1 MLQQEFQCYDKL
13 YANKSRESDCS
24 VSKRDY
30 YEVLGVSKDASKDE
44 LKKAYRKLAR
54 KYHPDVNKEEDASDK
69 FKEAKEA
76 YEVLGDDQKRA
87 QYDQFGHTGPQGQ
100 GFGGGGFG
108 AEDFGGFGDIFDMFF
123 GGGGRRRDPN
133 APRQGADLQY
143 TMILEFE
150 EAIFGKET
158 DVELP
163 KEETC
168 ETCDGSGAKPGTK
181 PKTCTHCN
189 GSGQLNVE
197 QNTPFGRVVNKRV
210 CNHCNGTGKII
221 PEKCQTCGGDGK
233 VKKRKK
239 IHISI
244 PAGIDDGQ
252 QIRISGQGEPGVNGG
267 PAGDLYVVVQVKSH
281 EFYQRDGDHI
291 FCEMPITFAQAALG
305 DEIEIPTVHGK
316 VKLKI
321 PAGTQTGK
329 TFRLKGKGAPN
340 VRGYGHGDQHVKM
353 RVITP
358 TNLSDEQKDLLR
370 ELNEIS
376 GNESTDENGNSFF
389 QRVKRA
395 FKGE

>member
-1 MLQQEFQCYDKL
+1 MIKI
-13 YANKSRESDCS
+13 YAKKSRESDQS

-30 YEVLGVSKDASKDE
+30 YDVLGISKGATKE
-44 LKKAYRKLAR
+44 EIKKSYRKLAR
-54 KYHPDVNKEEDASDK
+54 SYHPDVNKEEGAADK

-76 YEVLGDDQKRA
+76 YEVLSDEQKRA
-87 QYDQFGHTGPQGQ
+87 QYDQFGHTGPQSQ
-100 GFGGGGFG
+100 GFGGG

-143 TMILEFE
+143 TMTLKFE

-158 DVELP
+158 DVEIP
-163 KEETC
+163 REENC
-168 ETCDGSGAKPGTK
+168 DTCDGSGAKPGTK
-181 PKTCTHCN
+181 VKTCSQCN
-189 GSGQLNVE
+189 GAGQLNVE

-210 CNHCNGTGKII
+210 CNQCNGTGKII
-221 PEKCQTCGGDGK
+221 PEKCKTCGGNGK
-233 VKKRKK
+233 VKTRKK

-244 PAGIDDGQ
+244 PGGIDEGQ
-252 QIRISGQGEPGVNGG
+252 QIRVSGQGEPGVNGG
-267 PAGDLYVVVQVKSH
+267 PAGDLYVVVQIRNH
-281 EFYQRDGDHI
+281 EFYKRDGDHI

-316 VKLKI
+316 VKLKV

-340 VRGYGHGDQHVKM
+340 VRGYGHGDQHVQM

-358 TNLSDEQKDLLR
+358 TSLTEQQKELLR
-370 ELNEIS
+370 ELNEA
-376 GNESTDENGNSFF
+376 GGDQPTDEHEDSFF